1 MSAAAMTRCFVA
13 LGSNL
18 DAPEQQLQQALTALA
33 ALPQSTLLG
42 CSPHYRS
49 RAVGPGPQPDYLNAV
64 CTLDTTLA
72 PLALLDQ
79 LQAIEQAQGRVRQQ
93 HWGARTLDLDLLL
106 YGDSVIELPRLQVP
120 HPRMFERDWVLYP
133 LADLDPALR
142 FPDGTTLRSR
152 LDSCPV
158 QNLIQL

>member
-1 MSAAAMTRCFVA
+1 MVRCFIA

-18 DAPEQQLQQALTALA
+18 DTPEQQLRQALAALA
-33 ALPQSTLLG
+33 ALPQSTLQG
-42 CSPHYRS
+42 CSPLYRT
-49 RAVGPGPQPDYLNAV
+49 RAVGPGNQPDYRNAV
-64 CTLDTTLA
+64 CELATTLE

-79 LQAIEQAQGRVRQQ
+79 LQAIELAQGRKREQ

-106 YGDSVIELPRLQVP
+106 YGDRIVDLPRLQVP

-158 QNLIQL
+158 QNLIRL

>member
-1 MSAAAMTRCFVA
+1 MAMIRAFIA

-18 DAPEQQLQQALTALA
+18 DDPGQQLQQALAALA
-33 ALPQSTLLG
+33 ALPQSTLRG
-42 CSPHYRS
+42 CSPPYRT
-49 RAVGPGPQPDYLNAV
+49 RAVGPGDQPDYLNAV
-64 CTLDTTLA
+64 CELETALE

-79 LQAIEQAQGRVRQQ
+79 LQAIEQAQGRRRDL

-106 YGDSVIELPRLQVP
+106 YGDQTLDLPRLQVP
-120 HPRMFERDWVLYP
+120 HPRLFERDFVLHP
-133 LADLDPALR
+133 LADLAPGLC

-158 QNLIQL
+158 QNLIQP

>member
-1 MSAAAMTRCFVA
+1 MIRCFVA

-18 DAPEQQLQQALTALA
+18 DDPAQQLQQALAALA
-33 ALPQSTLLG
+33 ALPQSTLG
-42 CSPHYRS
+42 ASSPLYRT
-49 RAVGPGPQPDYLNAV
+49 RAVGPGDQPDYLNAV
-64 CTLDTTLA
+64 CELETTLD

-79 LQAIEQAQGRVRQQ
+79 LQAIEQAQGRRRELL
-93 HWGARTLDLDLLL
+93 WGARTLDLDLLL
-106 YGDSVIELPRLQVP
+106 YGDQRIDLPRLQVP

-158 QNLIQL
+158 QNLIRL